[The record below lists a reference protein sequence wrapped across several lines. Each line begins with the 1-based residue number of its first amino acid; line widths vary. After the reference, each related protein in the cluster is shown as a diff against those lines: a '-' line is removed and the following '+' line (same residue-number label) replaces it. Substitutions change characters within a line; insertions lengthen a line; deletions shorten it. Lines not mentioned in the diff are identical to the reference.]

1 GGRMLTDETY
11 LCLWDLFSSIPSL
24 ENPDISVRVECRE
37 FNEKVKTHANARL
50 IDAEH
55 VIADAAKL
63 GLNTLHRAQMLRLL
77 ASKEEKIGSRR
88 IDEFFDETFFETNF
102 WRMWRTT
109 FAFQKWHSAA
119 ELRRYFLRFIQELP
133 RIHTLA
139 GVKRTKYNQYD
150 SMILPLQ
157 RWLVAQGVDVR

>member
-1 GGRMLTDETY
+1 
-11 LCLWDLFSSIPSL
+11 L
-24 ENPDISVRVECRE
+24 ENPDISVREECRE

-88 IDEFFDETFFETNF
+88 IDEFFDE
-102 WRMWRTT
+102 
-109 FAFQKWHSAA
+109 AFLKPISGACGARLSLFKNGTVQQS
-119 ELRRYFLRFIQELP
+119 
-133 RIHTLA
+133 
-139 GVKRTKYNQYD
+139 
-150 SMILPLQ
+150 
-157 RWLVAQGVDVR
+157 